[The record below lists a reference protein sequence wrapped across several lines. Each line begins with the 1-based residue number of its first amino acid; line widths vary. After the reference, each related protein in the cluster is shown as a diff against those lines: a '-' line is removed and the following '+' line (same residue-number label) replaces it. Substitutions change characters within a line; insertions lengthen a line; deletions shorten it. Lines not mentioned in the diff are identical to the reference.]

1 MKKVTYP
8 IIIYNI
14 KKIMKRILFFLMAT
28 LFSMMSFAQDVAY
41 KTALFGANYNSKKIS
56 SYTDTWTATNDG
68 FTVTIVNA
76 NNNNNGWEY
85 IKMGRKNYA
94 SVGSITT
101 NEPIDKPISSVTL
114 TIDALTI
121 SKINSLTLK
130 TSTDGKTYT
139 DAGTFGK
146 AKGEQT
152 VELATPAA
160 NLYYQIVADCASGSS
175 NGLITISKVQYF
187 AVQEKEYRTIS
198 VTANPIEGTVT
209 GAGEYEDGATATITA
224 TPNFDYVFVNWTLNG
239 EVVSSEATY
248 TFTVTADAHLEANFK
263 EVSATTVSKSGV
275 FSIAENKI
283 ATFATGNLQYHTGD
297 QTWRFAKQQYQV
309 VGEQNI
315 EVGNPDFKGWID
327 MFGWSTS
334 ETYFGVDPSNSNE
347 LYDGEFVDWGT
358 VFEGEKWSTLSAD
371 EWKYLLNTR
380 KNATSLKQIATVD
393 TLLGIMLFP
402 DAWVMPESIDVTAK
416 LDTAYDVNVYNYTI
430 AQWEALEAAGAIFL
444 PAAGRRTGGYGNMIN
459 YDQEDETREDY
470 LVNGGFYRWHDNL
483 NCYCYYWT
491 STINEKK
498 NVSYLHNIV
507 ALGDDKYTIG
517 VGAIWGEKGR
527 YGQSVRL
534 AQVKVV
540 NHIISVSANNPEWG
554 TITGAGEYEDGAT
567 ATITATPNFDYV
579 FVNWTLNGEVVSS
592 EATYTFTVTADAHLE
607 ANFKEV
613 SATTVSKS
621 GVFSIAENKIAT
633 FATGNLQYHTGD
645 QTWRF
650 AKQQYQVVGEQNI
663 EVGNPDF
670 KGWIDMFGWSTSET
684 YFGVDPSNS
693 NELYDGEF
701 VDWGTVFEGEKWSTL
716 SADEWKYLL
725 NTRKNAT
732 SLKQIATV
740 DTLLGIMLFPDAWV
754 MPESID
760 VTAKLDTAYDVNVY
774 NYTIAQWEALEAAGA
789 IFLPAAGRRTG
800 GYGNMINY
808 DQEDETRED
817 YLVNGGFYRWHDNLN
832 CYCYYWTSTINEKKN
847 VSYLH
852 NIVALGDDK
861 YTIGVGAIW
870 GEKGRYGQSV
880 RLAQVELKSPITT
893 ALEDNTLVE
902 QLVKILRDGQVL
914 ILKGDKIFN
923 IMGQQVK

>member
-1 MKKVTYP
+1 
-8 IIIYNI
+8 
-14 KKIMKRILFFLMAT
+14 MAT

-56 SYTDTWTATNDG
+56 SYTDTWTATNGG

-76 NNNNNGWEY
+76 NNNNNDWNY
-85 IKMGRKNYA
+85 IKMGRKNNA

-101 NEPIDKPISSVTL
+101 KEAIDKPVSSVTL
-114 TIDALTI
+114 TIDAITA
-121 SKINSLTLK
+121 SKVNSITLK
-130 TSTDGKTYT
+130 TSADGKTYT

-297 QTWRFAKQQYQV
+297 KTWRFAKQQYQV
-309 VGEQNI
+309 VGKQNI
-315 EVGNPDFKGWID
+315 NLGDPTFAGWID
-327 MFGWSTS
+327 MFGWSTA
-334 ETYFGVDPSNSNE
+334 ETYYGVNPSNSNE

-371 EWKYLLNTR
+371 EWKYLLDTR
-380 KNATSLKQIATVD
+380 ANATQLKQIATVD

-416 LDTAYDVNVYNYTI
+416 LDTAYNVNVYNYTI

-459 YDQEDETREDY
+459 YDQEVETREDY

-498 NVSYLHNIV
+498 DVSYLHNIV

-554 TITGAGEYEDGAT
+554 TVTGAGEYEDGAT

-645 QTWRF
+645 KTWRF
-650 AKQQYQVVGEQNI
+650 AKQQYQVVGKQNI
-663 EVGNPDF
+663 NLGDPTF
-670 KGWIDMFGWSTSET
+670 AGWIDMFGWSTAET
-684 YFGVDPSNS
+684 YYGVNPSNS

-725 NTRKNAT
+725 DTRANAT
-732 SLKQIATV
+732 QLKQIATV

-760 VTAKLDTAYDVNVY
+760 VTAKLDTAYNVNVY

-808 DQEDETRED
+808 DQEVETRED

-832 CYCYYWTSTINEKKN
+832 CYCYYWTSTINEKKD

>member
-1 MKKVTYP
+1 
-8 IIIYNI
+8 
-14 KKIMKRILFFLMAT
+14 MKRILFFLMAT

-76 NNNNNGWEY
+76 NNNNNGWNY
-85 IKMGRKNYA
+85 IKMGRKNDA

-101 NEPIDKPISSVTL
+101 KEAIDKPVSSVTL

-139 DAGTFGK
+139 DVGTFNK
-146 AKGEQT
+146 STGEQT
-152 VELATPAA
+152 VDLNAPAA
-160 NLYYQIVADCASGSS
+160 NLYYQIVADCAKGSS
-175 NGLITISKVQYF
+175 NGLVTISKVQYF

-209 GAGEYEDGATATITA
+209 GAGEYEDGTTATITA

-297 QTWRFAKQQYQV
+297 KIWRFAKQQYQV
-309 VGEQNI
+309 VGKQNI
-315 EVGNPDFKGWID
+315 NLGDPTFAGWID
-327 MFGWSTS
+327 MFGWSTA

-380 KNATSLKQIATVD
+380 ANATQLKQIATVD

-416 LDTAYDVNVYNYTI
+416 LDTAYNVNVYNYTI

-498 NVSYLHNIV
+498 DVSYLHNIV
-507 ALGDDKYTIG
+507 ALGNDKYTIG

-534 AQVKVV
+534 AQVEVV

-645 QTWRF
+645 KIWRF
-650 AKQQYQVVGEQNI
+650 AKQQYQVVGKQNI
-663 EVGNPDF
+663 NLGDPTF
-670 KGWIDMFGWSTSET
+670 AGWIDMFGWSTAET

-725 NTRKNAT
+725 NTRANAT
-732 SLKQIATV
+732 QLKQIATV

-760 VTAKLDTAYDVNVY
+760 VTAKLDTAYNVNVY

-832 CYCYYWTSTINEKKN
+832 CYCYYWTSTINEKKD

-852 NIVALGDDK
+852 NIVALGNDK

-902 QLVKILRDGQVL
+902 QPVKILHNSQVL

>member
-1 MKKVTYP
+1 
-8 IIIYNI
+8 
-14 KKIMKRILFFLMAT
+14 MAT

-76 NNNNNGWEY
+76 NNNNNDWNY
-85 IKMGRKNYA
+85 IKMGRRNNA

-101 NEPIDKPISSVTL
+101 KEAIDKPISSVTL
-114 TIDALTI
+114 TIDAITA
-121 SKINSLTLK
+121 SKVNSITLK
-130 TSTDGKTYT
+130 TSADGKTYT

-297 QTWRFAKQQYQV
+297 KTWRFAKQQYQV
-309 VGEQNI
+309 VGKQNI
-315 EVGNPDFKGWID
+315 NLGDPTFAGWID
-327 MFGWSTS
+327 MFGWSTA
-334 ETYFGVDPSNSNE
+334 ETYYGVNPSNSNE

-371 EWKYLLNTR
+371 EWKYLLDTR
-380 KNATSLKQIATVD
+380 ANATQLKQIATVD

-416 LDTAYDVNVYNYTI
+416 LDTAYNVNVYNYTI

-459 YDQEDETREDY
+459 YDQEVETREDY

-507 ALGDDKYTIG
+507 ADNDKYTIG

-554 TITGAGEYEDGAT
+554 TVTGAGEYEDGAT

-645 QTWRF
+645 KTWRF
-650 AKQQYQVVGEQNI
+650 AKQQYQVVGKQNI
-663 EVGNPDF
+663 NLGDPTF
-670 KGWIDMFGWSTSET
+670 AGWIDMFGWSTAET
-684 YFGVDPSNS
+684 YYGVNPSNS

-725 NTRKNAT
+725 DTRANAT
-732 SLKQIATV
+732 QLKQIATV

-760 VTAKLDTAYDVNVY
+760 VTAKLDTAYNVNVY

-808 DQEDETRED
+808 DQEVETRED

-852 NIVALGDDK
+852 NIVADNDK

>member
-1 MKKVTYP
+1 
-8 IIIYNI
+8 
-14 KKIMKRILFFLMAT
+14 MKRILVFLMAT

-152 VELATPAA
+152 VELATPTA

-248 TFTVTADAHLEANFK
+248 TFTVTADAHLEAHFK

-283 ATFATGNLQYHTGD
+283 ATFATGNLQYHIGD

-371 EWKYLLNTR
+371 EWKYLLDTR
-380 KNATSLKQIATVD
+380 ANATQLKQIATVD

-416 LDTAYDVNVYNYTI
+416 LDTAYNVNVYNYTI

-459 YDQEDETREDY
+459 YDQEVETREDY

-498 NVSYLHNIV
+498 DVSYLHNIV
-507 ALGDDKYTIG
+507 ALDNDKYTIG

-554 TITGAGEYEDGAT
+554 TVTGAGEYEDGAT

-607 ANFKEV
+607 AHFKEV

-633 FATGNLQYHTGD
+633 FATGNLQYHIGD

-725 NTRKNAT
+725 DTRANAT
-732 SLKQIATV
+732 QLKQIATV

-760 VTAKLDTAYDVNVY
+760 VTAKLDTAYNVNVY

-808 DQEDETRED
+808 DQEVETRED

-832 CYCYYWTSTINEKKN
+832 CYCYYWTSTINEKKD

-852 NIVALGDDK
+852 NIVALSNGK
-861 YTIGVGAIW
+861 YTIGVGALG

-893 ALEDNTLVE
+893 ALEDNTLVD

>member
-1 MKKVTYP
+1 
-8 IIIYNI
+8 
-14 KKIMKRILFFLMAT
+14 MKRILFFLMAT

-76 NNNNNGWEY
+76 NNNNNDWNY
-85 IKMGRKNYA
+85 IKMGRRNNA

-101 NEPIDKPISSVTL
+101 KEAIDKPVSSVTL
-114 TIDALTI
+114 TIDAITA
-121 SKINSLTLK
+121 SKVNSITLK
-130 TSTDGKTYT
+130 TSADGKTYT

-297 QTWRFAKQQYQV
+297 KTWRFAKQQYQV
-309 VGEQNI
+309 VGKQNI
-315 EVGNPDFKGWID
+315 NLGDPTFAGWID
-327 MFGWSTS
+327 MFGWSTA
-334 ETYFGVDPSNSNE
+334 ETYYGVNPSNSNE

-371 EWKYLLNTR
+371 EWKYLLDTR
-380 KNATSLKQIATVD
+380 ANATQLKQIATVD

-402 DAWVMPESIDVTAK
+402 DAWVMPESINVTAK
-416 LDTAYDVNVYNYTI
+416 LDTAYNVNVYNYTI

-459 YDQEDETREDY
+459 YDQEVETREDY

-498 NVSYLHNIV
+498 DVSYLHNIV

-554 TITGAGEYEDGAT
+554 TVTGAGEYEDGAT

-645 QTWRF
+645 KTWRF
-650 AKQQYQVVGEQNI
+650 AKQQYQVVGKQNI
-663 EVGNPDF
+663 NLGDPTF
-670 KGWIDMFGWSTSET
+670 AGWIDMFGWSTAET
-684 YFGVDPSNS
+684 YYGVNPSNS

-725 NTRKNAT
+725 DTRANAT
-732 SLKQIATV
+732 QLKQIATV

-754 MPESID
+754 MPESIN
-760 VTAKLDTAYDVNVY
+760 VTAKLDTAYNVNVY

-808 DQEDETRED
+808 DQEVETRED

-852 NIVALGDDK
+852 NIVALDNDK

>member
-1 MKKVTYP
+1 
-8 IIIYNI
+8 
-14 KKIMKRILFFLMAT
+14 MAT

-76 NNNNNGWEY
+76 NNNNNDWNY
-85 IKMGRKNYA
+85 IKMGRRNNA

-101 NEPIDKPISSVTL
+101 KEAIDKPISSVTL
-114 TIDALTI
+114 TIDAITA
-121 SKINSLTLK
+121 SKVNSITLK
-130 TSTDGKTYT
+130 TSADGKTYT

-309 VGEQNI
+309 VGKQNI
-315 EVGNPDFKGWID
+315 NLGDSTFAGWID
-327 MFGWSTS
+327 MFGWSTA
-334 ETYFGVDPSNSNE
+334 ETYYGVNPSNSNE

-371 EWKYLLNTR
+371 EWKYLLDTR
-380 KNATSLKQIATVD
+380 ANATQLKQIATVD

-416 LDTAYDVNVYNYTI
+416 LDTAYNVNVYNYTI

-459 YDQEDETREDY
+459 YDQEVETREDY

-507 ALGDDKYTIG
+507 ADNDKYTIG

-554 TITGAGEYEDGAT
+554 TVTGAGEYEDGAT

-650 AKQQYQVVGEQNI
+650 AKQQYQVVGKQNI
-663 EVGNPDF
+663 NLGDSTF
-670 KGWIDMFGWSTSET
+670 AGWIDMFGWSTAET
-684 YFGVDPSNS
+684 YYGVNPSNS

-725 NTRKNAT
+725 DTRANAT
-732 SLKQIATV
+732 QLKQIATV

-760 VTAKLDTAYDVNVY
+760 VTAKLDTAYNVNVY

-808 DQEDETRED
+808 DQEVETRED

-852 NIVALGDDK
+852 NIVADNDK

>member
-1 MKKVTYP
+1 
-8 IIIYNI
+8 
-14 KKIMKRILFFLMAT
+14 MKRILFFLMAT

-56 SYTDTWTATNDG
+56 SYTDTWTATNGG

-76 NNNNNGWEY
+76 NNNNNDWNY
-85 IKMGRKNYA
+85 IKMGRKNNA

-101 NEPIDKPISSVTL
+101 KEAIDKPVSSVTL
-114 TIDALTI
+114 TIDAITAN
-121 SKINSLTLK
+121 KVNSITLK
-130 TSTDGKTYT
+130 TSADGKTYT

-309 VGEQNI
+309 VGKQNI
-315 EVGNPDFKGWID
+315 NLGDSTFAGWID
-327 MFGWSTS
+327 MFGWSTA
-334 ETYFGVDPSNSNE
+334 ETYYGVNPSNSNE

-371 EWKYLLNTR
+371 EWKYLLDTR
-380 KNATSLKQIATVD
+380 ANATQLKQIATVD

-416 LDTAYDVNVYNYTI
+416 LDTAYNVNVYNYTI

-459 YDQEDETREDY
+459 YDQEVETREDY

-498 NVSYLHNIV
+498 DVSYLHNIV

-554 TITGAGEYEDGAT
+554 TVTGAGEYEDGAT

-650 AKQQYQVVGEQNI
+650 AKQQYQVVGKQNI
-663 EVGNPDF
+663 NLGDSTF
-670 KGWIDMFGWSTSET
+670 AGWIDMFGWSTAET
-684 YFGVDPSNS
+684 YYGVNPSNS

-725 NTRKNAT
+725 DTRANAT
-732 SLKQIATV
+732 QLKQIATV

-760 VTAKLDTAYDVNVY
+760 VTAKLDTAYNVNVY

-808 DQEDETRED
+808 DQEVETRED

-852 NIVALGDDK
+852 NIVALDNDK

>member
-1 MKKVTYP
+1 MH
-8 IIIYNI
+8 
-14 KKIMKRILFFLMAT
+14 
-28 LFSMMSFAQDVAY
+28 
-41 KTALFGANYNSKKIS
+41 
-56 SYTDTWTATNDG
+56 
-68 FTVTIVNA
+68 
-76 NNNNNGWEY
+76 Y
-85 IKMGRKNYA
+85 I
-94 SVGSITT
+94 T
-101 NEPIDKPISSVTL
+101 
-114 TIDALTI
+114 
-121 SKINSLTLK
+121 
-130 TSTDGKTYT
+130 
-139 DAGTFGK
+139 
-146 AKGEQT
+146 
-152 VELATPAA
+152 A
-160 NLYYQIVADCASGSS
+160 NLDYQIVADCASGSS

-209 GAGEYEDGATATITA
+209 GAGEYEDGTTATITA

-297 QTWRFAKQQYQV
+297 KTWRFAKQQYQV
-309 VGEQNI
+309 VGKQNI
-315 EVGNPDFKGWID
+315 NLGDPTFAGWID
-327 MFGWSTS
+327 MFGWSTA
-334 ETYFGVDPSNSNE
+334 ETYYGVNPSNSNE

-371 EWKYLLNTR
+371 EWKYLLDTR
-380 KNATSLKQIATVD
+380 ANATQLKQIATVD

-402 DAWVMPESIDVTAK
+402 DAWVMPESINVTAK
-416 LDTAYDVNVYNYTI
+416 LDTAYNVNVYNYTI

-498 NVSYLHNIV
+498 
-507 ALGDDKYTIG
+507 D
-517 VGAIWGEKGR
+517 
-527 YGQSVRL
+527 
-534 AQVKVV
+534 
-540 NHIISVSANNPEWG
+540 
-554 TITGAGEYEDGAT
+554 
-567 ATITATPNFDYV
+567 
-579 FVNWTLNGEVVSS
+579 
-592 EATYTFTVTADAHLE
+592 
-607 ANFKEV
+607 
-613 SATTVSKS
+613 
-621 GVFSIAENKIAT
+621 
-633 FATGNLQYHTGD
+633 
-645 QTWRF
+645 
-650 AKQQYQVVGEQNI
+650 
-663 EVGNPDF
+663 
-670 KGWIDMFGWSTSET
+670 
-684 YFGVDPSNS
+684 
-693 NELYDGEF
+693 
-701 VDWGTVFEGEKWSTL
+701 
-716 SADEWKYLL
+716 
-725 NTRKNAT
+725 
-732 SLKQIATV
+732 
-740 DTLLGIMLFPDAWV
+740 
-754 MPESID
+754 
-760 VTAKLDTAYDVNVY
+760 
-774 NYTIAQWEALEAAGA
+774 
-789 IFLPAAGRRTG
+789 
-800 GYGNMINY
+800 
-808 DQEDETRED
+808 
-817 YLVNGGFYRWHDNLN
+817 
-832 CYCYYWTSTINEKKN
+832 